1 MSSDELI
8 KHLCNRVIK
17 AEGAEFNSA
26 IRDLQAG
33 LKAHAESLKV
43 MACGYASKDQGS
55 APRSGRPL
63 EQSFEPDELNSFM
76 IFC

>member
-26 IRDLQAG
+26 LRDLQAG
-33 LKAHAESLKV
+33 LKAHAESLKA
-43 MACGYASKDQGS
+43 MAAGTLLKTKVS
-55 APRSGRPL
+55 P
-63 EQSFEPDELNSFM
+63 PDPADL
-76 IFC
+76 